1 MRTIFVALAGILLVS
16 GCGGKTEPSCSPMKE
31 IATSSLVK
39 NGDSWD
45 VAITS
50 NIPAPIDK
58 VLEAAQHPE
67 KGNELVPE
75 SILKSELVSEN
86 GNTKT
91 MDIVARLEILPPGFK
106 VQNIKTEYTY
116 YPQEK
121 RFASKSIDFKLADI
135 TSDYKLAPSSDGQ
148 GTVVNF
154 TQKSKDKAPMI
165 VESLQKGALCEQF
178 AIQMRV
184 IRRALNIDLPDR
196 PPPNS

>member
-1 MRTIFVALAGILLVS
+1 MRTIFVALVGILLVS

-39 NGDSWD
+39 NGDTWD

-75 SILKSELVSEN
+75 SILKSEIVTDN

-91 MDIVARLEILPPGFK
+91 LDIVARLDVLPPGFK
-106 VQNIKTEYTY
+106 VQNVRTEYTY

>member
-1 MRTIFVALAGILLVS
+1 ML
-16 GCGGKTEPSCSPMKE
+16 
-31 IATSSLVK
+31 
-39 NGDSWD
+39 
-45 VAITS
+45 
-50 NIPAPIDK
+50 
-58 VLEAAQHPE
+58 
-67 KGNELVPE
+67 
-75 SILKSELVSEN
+75 
-86 GNTKT
+86 
-91 MDIVARLEILPPGFK
+91 DIVARLDVLPPGFK
-106 VQNIKTEYTY
+106 VQNVRTEYTY
-116 YPQEK
+116 FPQEK

-154 TQKSKDKAPMI
+154 TQKSKDKSPMI

>member
-1 MRTIFVALAGILLVS
+1 MRTIFVALVGILLVS

-39 NGDSWD
+39 NGDTWD

-50 NIPAPIDK
+50 NIPAPIEK
-58 VLEAAQHPE
+58 VLEAASHPE

-75 SILKSELVSEN
+75 SILKSEIVSDN

-91 MDIVARLEILPPGFK
+91 LDIVARLDVLPPGFK
-106 VQNIKTEYTY
+106 VQNVRTEYTY
-116 YPQEK
+116 YPSDK
-121 RFASKSIDFKLADI
+121 KFTSKSIDFKLADI
-135 TSDYKLAPSSDGQ
+135 TSEYKLAPSSDGQ

-184 IRRALNIDLPDR
+184 LRRALGVDQA
-196 PPPNS
+196 PPPSS